1 VDGLRVDECKLG
13 QSYVFSR
20 ARFALCGFYLC
31 SAGTNGCTLPAASRL
46 FPLGAPVLGEM
57 AEEAGR
63 SVENRARMAGAAADV
78 GAFCARLSVS
88 CCCLK
93 VKTVGFYFCFS
104 E

>member
-31 SAGTNGCTLPAASRL
+31 SAGTNGCSPAAVARL
-46 FPLGAPVLGEM
+46 FPRGAPVLGEM
-57 AEEAGR
+57 AEGAGR
-63 SVENRARMAGAAADV
+63 SVENRARMVGAAADV
-78 GAFCARLSVS
+78 GAFRARLSVF

-93 VKTVGFYFCFS
+93 VKMVGFYFRFS

>member
-1 VDGLRVDECKLG
+1 MDECKLG

-31 SAGTNGCTLPAASRL
+31 WAGVNGCKPLAVSRL
-46 FPLGAPVLGEM
+46 FSLGAPVLGEM
-57 AEEAGR
+57 AEEVGR
-63 SVENRARMAGAAADV
+63 SVENRARMVGAAADV
-78 GAFCARLSVS
+78 GAFRARLSVS

-93 VKTVGFYFCFS
+93 VKTVGFYVYFD